1 MVETRPTVL
10 VVGAGVLQVPA
21 IERARARG
29 YRVVAVDRN
38 PNAPGFAF
46 AHVAV
51 PMSTRDVRAVVQ
63 LARAEQVDGVLT
75 VGSDAALAAVRA
87 AAGALGLVGPSS
99 HAVDLACD
107 KAAQWALF
115 QKLGGARRRAVSGD
129 SLGEVADAAGAMGSP
144 VVVKPVDGAGGR
156 GSSVVRSAEA
166 LGKAVAQA
174 LRCSG
179 VGRVLVEEF
188 VEGSDHTAEVLV
200 VDGERCFGVI
210 TDKELGPPGL
220 VPREHVVPTALSV
233 EDQEAVWGLVDA
245 LCREV
250 GIRQGPLDIDFKM
263 APEGPEL
270 LEFAPR
276 LGGNELPR
284 LLQRAT
290 GIDLVDWA
298 LDVALGLP
306 VQSAE
311 YAVRPAAVRILFT
324 AWTGLVV
331 EVPEARDEG
340 DQSAEVVWD
349 VAPGDRVREV
359 TCSADRVGYV
369 LAEGATAEEAR
380 AQVRS
385 AASRCEG
392 ALKVQP
398 GRPGPTE

>member
-1 MVETRPTVL
+1 MAETRPTVL

-21 IERARARG
+21 IERARKRG

-46 AHVAV
+46 AHVAA
-51 PMSTRDVRAVVQ
+51 PISTMDVEAVVE
-63 LARAEQVDGVLT
+63 LARAERVDGALT
-75 VGSDAALAAVRA
+75 VGSDVALSAVSA
-87 AAGALGLVGPSS
+87 VAQELKLVGPPVR
-99 HAVDLACD
+99 AVDLARD

-115 QKLGGARRRAVSGD
+115 RELGGARRRAVSGA
-129 SLGEVADAAGAMGSP
+129 SLGEVEDSVVEMAFP

-156 GSSVVRSAEA
+156 GSSVVRRAEA
-166 LGKAVAQA
+166 LAEATARA
-174 LRCSG
+174 LRNSHA
-179 VGRVLVEEF
+179 GRVLVEEF
-188 VEGSDHTAEVLV
+188 VEGSDHTAEAFV
-200 VDGERCFGVI
+200 VDGKRRFGAI

-298 LDVALGLP
+298 LDVALG
-306 VQSAE
+306 SAVRGADYE
-311 YAVRPAAVRILFT
+311 VRPAAVRILF
-324 AWTGLVV
+324 AGRTGLVAELPAAGKPV
-331 EVPEARDEG
+331 NL
-340 DQSAEVVWD
+340 SAEVVWD

-369 LAEGATAEEAR
+369 LAGGATAEEAR
-380 AQVRS
+380 AHVRS
-385 AASRCEG
+385 AASHCEG
-392 ALKVQP
+392 ALKVQ
-398 GRPGPTE
+398 E